1 MYCNAEEHATLSRAL
16 SQLAEVEEKI
26 EQLHIQQADSD
37 FYVLA
42 ELLKDYIGLI
52 QAVKASFHERVRAY
66 SNWQHAQQMLTKKR
80 EALVKLELASKNEK
94 LPQAQE
100 EVKEWEQK
108 VEKGEEDF
116 GKISKMIQKEMARF
130 EKNRVKDFRESMI
143 KYLEAM
149 MESQQQLIKYWEGFL
164 PEAKA
169 IA

>member
-1 MYCNAEEHATLSRAL
+1 M
-16 SQLAEVEEKI
+16 
-26 EQLHIQQADSD
+26 
-37 FYVLA
+37 
-42 ELLKDYIGLI
+42 
-52 QAVKASFHERVRAY
+52 
-66 SNWQHAQQMLTKKR
+66 
-80 EALVKLELASKNEK
+80 
-94 LPQAQE
+94 
-100 EVKEWEQK
+100 KEWEQK

-116 GKISKMIQKEMARF
+116 GKISKAIQKEMARF